1 MSQTFRETGGL
12 ADAAP
17 SEAFFALSALMGASM
32 SGEEGGEEC
41 SIART
46 VRLRGGGVLRVRLAG
61 LRRSGQQMSI
71 STNPN
76 FQR

>member
-46 VRLRGGGVLRVRLAG
+46 VRLRGGGVLRVRL
-61 LRRSGQQMSI
+61 RRSGL
-71 STNPN
+71 
-76 FQR
+76 